1 MSLEVDHVA
10 HHSFRYLSVPGAAEH
25 AHWFSPTGDPMCIG
39 EPVNE
44 RGHAGCLELR
54 QGAQFLI
61 QQVAT
66 EINAVKRKL
75 LHCFGE
81 LQG

>member
-1 MSLEVDHVA
+1 M
-10 HHSFRYLSVPGAAEH
+10 PGATEH
-25 AHWFSPTGDPMCIG
+25 AHWFSRTGDPMCIG

>member
-1 MSLEVDHVA
+1 
-10 HHSFRYLSVPGAAEH
+10 
-25 AHWFSPTGDPMCIG
+25 MCIG

-75 LHCFGE
+75 LHCFGNFRVDGTTSHAAQLE
-81 LQG
+81 AERDDAVMLGLSKESAPGI